1 MISLEE
7 VKKIAKLSRIELSDQ
22 KLASFQQDL
31 TKILDYIDK
40 LNELDTEGVEPSYCQ
55 PRNIEDLREDVVKP
69 SMDREKILKNAP
81 DQEDGAFKVPTIVE

>member
-7 VKKIAKLSRIELSDQ
+7 VKKIAKLSRLELSEQ

-31 TKILDYIDK
+31 SKILDYIDK
-40 LNELDTEGVEPSYCQ
+40 LNELDTEGVEASYCRA
-55 PRNIEDLREDVVKP
+55 RNIENLREDIAKP

-81 DQEDGAFKVPTIVE
+81 EQEDGAFKVPTVVE